1 MSRQPVRTLGKGKTV
16 ERPQDGQRRTSTEA
30 CVVVA
35 LDAARPFEPAS
46 RHWLVGVD
54 SAREGYPDLSR
65 ALDGVPADG
74 FKVLLAHEPDFA
86 DRVRPAPVHL
96 QLSGHS
102 HGGQIVVP
110 SVPIRWL
117 PRLGKKY
124 PRGLYRIGDMVL
136 YTNRGLGAGVLPLR
150 HNCPPEI
157 TVIQLQ
163 RAK

>member
-1 MSRQPVRTLGKGKTV
+1 M
-16 ERPQDGQRRTSTEA
+16 
-30 CVVVA
+30 
-35 LDAARPFEPAS
+35 
-46 RHWLVGVD
+46 
-54 SAREGYPDLSR
+54 
-65 ALDGVPADG
+65 
-74 FKVLLAHEPDFA
+74 
-86 DRVRPAPVHL
+86 
-96 QLSGHS
+96 
-102 HGGQIVVP
+102 P